1 MTEKQEITRE
11 ILQIWADNMEDKM
24 INYYIN
30 RLETAL
36 REQIAQEIEAVE
48 VTSENGIGMQIIAA
62 KIARG
67 QNNG

>member
-1 MTEKQEITRE
+1 MNEQE
-11 ILQIWADNMEDKM
+11 
-24 INYYIN
+24 
-30 RLETAL
+30 L

-48 VTSENGIGMQIIAA
+48 VTSENGMGMQIIAA